1 MPFHVISYKM
11 AAKLK
16 ADCEKE
22 FNIKFLARTSAFKTP
37 RFLKDSYEEGL
48 RRFSGKDDP
57 IPYALRFSKYEEL
70 YRHFLMKDSSTIAAM
85 RQLYTDGKAEDIYLV
100 NEWKNTP
107 EMEVLLEAIRVRG
120 STGVWG

>member
-11 AAKLK
+11 AVKLRSDK
-16 ADCEKE
+16 TKD
-22 FNIKFLARTSAFKTP
+22 FNIKYLTRTTAFKTP
-37 RFLKDSYEEGL
+37 QFIKDEYEEGL
-48 RRFSGKDDP
+48 RRFSIKDNP
-57 IPYALRFSKYEEL
+57 KPFALRYSKYEEL